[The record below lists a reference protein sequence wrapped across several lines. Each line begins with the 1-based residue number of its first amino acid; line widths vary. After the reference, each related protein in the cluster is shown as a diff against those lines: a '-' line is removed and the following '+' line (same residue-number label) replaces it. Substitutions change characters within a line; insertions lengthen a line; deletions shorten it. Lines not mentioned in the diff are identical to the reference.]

1 LPLAEI
7 MLPSPIDLVYF
18 LEVVAVLNVSKAAER
33 LGLTQPTLS
42 QAIKRLEDNVGESL
56 FVRGKKGVTLTPGGR
71 ILASHGRE
79 LLDVWR
85 RVRADALDATT
96 QVQGRVTIGCH
107 PSVAMFTLSRFI
119 PEAMREHPSLEIKLI
134 HDMSRKI
141 TEAVAANEIDIGI
154 VVNPFR
160 QPNLVINKLADDI
173 VTLWRSKDLPMGK
186 ATFASLPL
194 IMDPSLSQGQR
205 LIRRLHKSP
214 ISIGRVVESSS
225 LEVVADLISSGAGV
239 GILPSRVAERS
250 GVNLIAVAGAP
261 VLKDEISVV
270 IRQESRRLA
279 SVRYLVDALK
289 AAF

>member
-1 LPLAEI
+1 
-7 MLPSPIDLVYF
+7 
-18 LEVVAVLNVSKAAER
+18 
-33 LGLTQPTLS
+33 
-42 QAIKRLEDNVGESL
+42 
-56 FVRGKKGVTLTPGGR
+56 
-71 ILASHGRE
+71 
-79 LLDVWR
+79 
-85 RVRADALDATT
+85 
-96 QVQGRVTIGCH
+96 
-107 PSVAMFTLSRFI
+107 
-119 PEAMREHPSLEIKLI
+119 
-134 HDMSRKI
+134 
-141 TEAVAANEIDIGI
+141 
-154 VVNPFR
+154 
-160 QPNLVINKLADDI
+160 
-173 VTLWRSKDLPMGK
+173 
-186 ATFASLPL
+186 
-194 IMDPSLSQGQR
+194 MDPSLSQGQR